1 MSHYHLKLSKL
12 RPYIGSV
19 NLRISLVAI
28 VRHKKKANK
37 PAPIECE
44 VDIHDLSHEGQ
55 GVSRSQDKVLFVA
68 GALPTETIQV
78 KIDNQKRHFNQGQIV
93 KILKPSA
100 ERVEPLCGHYK
111 RCGACQLQHLDSSKQ
126 IGYKKNTLDQQLK
139 RQLKLDTVPWEASL
153 ESKPFGYRR
162 RARLGVRYRNKT
174 DEIILGFREEANSHL
189 TSISDCPVLE
199 PELNRL
205 VKPLHAVISG
215 LEAKSRVTQI
225 ELLKGDTEAAVVIRH
240 LKKMQANDIS
250 NLEQWAKDQ
259 QVQLWLQ
266 GDEKLVLVHSSSQ
279 QPLSYQVDNCDLTF
293 DVKDFIQGN
302 ADMNKAMVKQALDWL
317 SPSENETVLDLFAG
331 IGNFTLPLANKV
343 KKVYAVEGAKAM
355 AARIDQNASLNNIT
369 NIEASAMN
377 LADEELLFKLPKVD
391 AILLDPP
398 RSGASVLMPWLV
410 KQKSRILYIACDPS
424 SLVRDAQPL
433 LDAGFKLEK
442 ISVMDMFPQTKHV
455 ETMALFIKE

>member
-1 MSHYHLKLSKL
+1 M
-12 RPYIGSV
+12 
-19 NLRISLVAI
+19 AI
-28 VRHKKKANK
+28 FRHKKKANK

-44 VDIHDLSHEGQ
+44 VEIHDLSHEGQ

-68 GALPTETIQV
+68 GALPSETVQV
-78 KIDNQKRHFNQGQIV
+78 KIDSQKRHFNLGQIV
-93 KILKPSA
+93 KILKPST
-100 ERVEPLCGHYK
+100 ERVEPSCGHYK

-126 IGYKKNTLDQQLK
+126 IGYKLNTLDQQLK
-139 RQLKLDTVPWEASL
+139 RQLKLETIPWEASL
-153 ESKPFGYRR
+153 ESKAFGYRR

-189 TSISDCPVLE
+189 TAISDCPVLE

-205 VKPLHAVISG
+205 VKPLHSLISS
-215 LEAKSRVTQI
+215 LEAKGQVTQI
-225 ELLKGDTEAAVVIRH
+225 ELLKGDAEAAVVIRH
-240 LKKMQANDIS
+240 LKKIHTTDLNRLI
-250 NLEQWAKDQ
+250 QWATDQ
-259 QVQLWLQ
+259 AVQLWLQ
-266 GDEKLVLVHSSSQ
+266 GDEQLELAYSPSQ
-279 QPLSYQVDNCDLTF
+279 QPLSYQVEGCDLTF

-302 ADMNKAMVKQALDWL
+302 AQMNQAMVKQALDWL
-317 SPSENETVLDLFAG
+317 SPSKNETVLDLFAG

-343 KKVYAVEGAKAM
+343 EKVYAVEGEKAM
-355 AARIDQNASLNNIT
+355 AARIDQNASLNNIS

-377 LADEELLFKLPKVD
+377 LADEELLFRLPKVD

-398 RSGASVLMPWLV
+398 RTGASVLMPWLV

-424 SLVRDAQPL
+424 SLVRDAKPL

-455 ETMALFIKE
+455 ETMALFIKG